1 MVSTSTDHIKYFRF
15 LNYWMDN
22 PQFMETVHTCW
33 EKKLASTVQWGIEAG
48 KECVLCK
55 NAEESAEHLFLQC
68 QYARKVWKRILESI
82 DQHSTVPLVWEQFQN
97 WCIQNGK
104 GKRATAQ
111 WFKTVLTEGIYG
123 LWIER
128 NNRIFENKSKKEEN
142 IAKEIVCVTMARIS
156 FKNSKM

>member
-1 MVSTSTDHIKYFRF
+1 MWIMMHQKLSTVDK
-15 LNYWMDN
+15 
-22 PQFMETVHTCW
+22 V
-33 EKKLASTVQWGIEAG
+33 VQWGIEAG

-111 WFKTVLTEGIYG
+111 RFKSVLTEGIYG